1 MQTHI
6 NFSWVFI
13 LIPALVFSSLNALRA
28 QEKKENNPKIEI
40 KVNKEKDDKGNVIR
54 FDSTYSYSW
63 HGENMNQESMDSIFN
78 EFKMNGHFKEFFE
91 NDLFGSDFFDHDFF
105 SHRDSLLSGFDFGD
119 FFNDD
124 FFGNQSDSL
133 DAGIYDHFGISPF
146 MGNSGFEKMQEMM
159 KQHQERMMEYFEQFR
174 NSHDSIMI
182 DEPEIRKQNNIEPPT
197 KGRVI
202 KT

>member
-1 MQTHI
+1 MQTHK

-13 LIPALVFSSLNALRA
+13 LIPALVFLSANALMA

-63 HGENMNQESMDSIFN
+63 HGENMSQELMDSIFN
-78 EFKMNGHFKEFFE
+78 EFKMNGHLKDFFK
-91 NDLFGSDFFDHDFF
+91 NDIFGNDFFDHDFL
-105 SHRDSLLSGFDFGD
+105 SHRDSILSGFDFGD

-124 FFGNQSDSL
+124 FFENRSDSL
-133 DAGIYDHFGISPF
+133 SPRIYDHFGTFPF
-146 MGNSGFEKMQEMM
+146 LGNSGFEKMQEMM
-159 KQHQERMMEYFEQFR
+159 KQHQEEMMEYFEQFR
-174 NSHDSIMI
+174 NSRDSII
-182 DEPEIRKQNNIEPPT
+182 LKKPEIRKQNNTTPVS
-197 KGRVI
+197 KGNVI